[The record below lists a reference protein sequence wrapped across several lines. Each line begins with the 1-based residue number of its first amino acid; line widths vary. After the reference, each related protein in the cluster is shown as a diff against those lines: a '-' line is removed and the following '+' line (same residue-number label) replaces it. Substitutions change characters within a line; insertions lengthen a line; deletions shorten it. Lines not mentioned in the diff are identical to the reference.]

1 MILNSENTKSK
12 IEVEAEIFKTEILQI
27 ALEFKA
33 IENELKQFLR
43 ISKKVNAFPIEILM
57 NQKKVVNFDEFKQIL

>member
-1 MILNSENTKSK
+1 MILNSESTKSK
-12 IEVEAEIFKTEILQI
+12 IDVEAEIFKTEILQI

>member
-1 MILNSENTKSK
+1 MILNLENPKSK

-57 NQKKVVNFDEFKQIL
+57 NQKKVVNFDEFK

>member
-1 MILNSENTKSK
+1 MILNSESTKSK
-12 IEVEAEIFKTEILQI
+12 IDVEAEIFKTEILQI

-57 NQKKVVNFDEFKQIL
+57 NQKKVVNFDEFK

>member
-1 MILNSENTKSK
+1 MILNSESTKSK
-12 IEVEAEIFKTEILQI
+12 IDVEAEIFKTEILQI

-43 ISKKVNAFPIEILM
+43 ISKKVNAFPIELLM